1 MEGIA
6 MLTLS
11 RKAGQGIWIGD
22 VFFRVV
28 KASADKVTL
37 AIFAPPEIRIL
48 REELDPRPTPQP
60 KVRRPKAQRG
70 R

>member
-11 RKAGQGIWIGD
+11 RKPGEGIWVGD

-37 AIFAPPEIRIL
+37 AIFAPPDIRIL
-48 REELDPRPTPQP
+48 REELDPRPTPPP
-60 KVRRPKAQRG
+60 KLHRTKAHR
-70 R
+70 